1 MRTRIL
7 NSVSLLLGGGFT
19 LCIFFAISIFLQTQE
34 KAATPTVTQDDLEI
48 VPLVMPPPPP
58 PPRFEEKPLL
68 VPELT
73 EAIPLGLQEEP
84 STSTIKIAPSPP
96 SIDEVLPPSHLPPN
110 ALADVTGL
118 DSTLKPQMNVLLD
131 DSHIYQKSEVDKIPT
146 IISRSV
152 PDVAESLLG
161 ASRARSAVVLFIVD
175 THGVVGNVR
184 IVRTSGNV
192 EFDSIMVDWVL
203 QWTFTPATKMGK
215 AVRCM
220 VQQQVTVQMGHRDA
234 FSL

>member
-1 MRTRIL
+1 M
-7 NSVSLLLGGGFT
+7 GGGFT
-19 LCIFFAISIFLQTQE
+19 LCIFFAISFFLQTQD
-34 KAATPTVTQDDLEI
+34 KAATKPVTQDDLEI

-58 PPRFEEKPLL
+58 PPKLEEKPLL

-73 EAIPLGLQEEP
+73 DAIALGLQEEP
-84 STSTIKIAPSPP
+84 SASTIKIAWSPP
-96 SIDEVLPPSHLPPN
+96 SIDEALPPSHIPTN
-110 ALADVTGL
+110 ALAGVSGL
-118 DSTLKPQMNVLLD
+118 DSTFKPQLNVLLD
-131 DSHIYQKSEVDKIPT
+131 DSHIYQKSEVDKIPL

-161 ASRARSAVVLFIVD
+161 PSRARSAVVLFVVD
-175 THGVVGNVR
+175 THGAVGNVR

-192 EFDSIMVDWVL
+192 EFDSIMADWVL
-203 QWTFTPATKMGK
+203 EWTFSPATKMGK
-215 AVRCM
+215 PVRCM